1 MNKRIITGV
10 VCVFILLCSPVF
22 AAGDFYVTP
31 QAGVVFLNDSDI
43 PIDGESIGISMGFD
57 TGYGLGISAGYD
69 FGIMRIEGEVGYRSN
84 DFDTVSEQGSE
95 YSYPGD
101 ATALSLL
108 FNCFVDFETGTGFTP
123 YAGVGIGVAK
133 VEFEFAEGSGRFTD
147 DDTVFAYQFVGGIG
161 YPVAENIVLDIS
173 YRYFATAD
181 PSFNPPHSDVT
192 GAEYGSHNIYMGVR
206 FCF

>member
-1 MNKRIITGV
+1 MNKRIIAGV

-22 AAGDFYVTP
+22 AAGNFYLTP

-43 PIDGESIGISMGFD
+43 SIDGEDIVSMGFD

-69 FGIMRIEGEVGYRSN
+69 FGMMRIEGEVGYRAN
-84 DFDTVSEQGSE
+84 DMDTITEEGRE
-95 YSYPGD
+95 YPYPGD
-101 ATALSLL
+101 TNALSLL
-108 FNCFVDFETGTGFTP
+108 LNCFVDFETGTGFTP
-123 YAGVGIGVAK
+123 YAGVGIGAAR
-133 VEFEFAEGSGRFTD
+133 VEFEFGEATVPFSD

-161 YPVAENIVLDIS
+161 YALTENVTLDIS

-181 PSFNPPHSDVT
+181 PTFDAPTSQAF
-192 GAEYGSHNIYMGVR
+192 GAEYNSHNIYMGVR